1 MYWTLPLR
9 GYQRS
14 LAISMKHKALTVCA
28 QSPMAG
34 ILAIFRKNV
43 LFLELYHWGLGLNMV
58 LSCLCSCF
66 NEQIDRTAMRFYSCY
81 LVLETPTAPPAW
93 SEAAA
98 LQSRHGVEVLPDP
111 GTAAWGS
118 RTQAKALETPQ
129 GQDGEDE
136 CLRGKKGG
144 DSNKL
149 LHILGSLS
157 LHGGVSLTLALKAN
171 ITLGLS

>member
-81 LVLETPTAPPAW
+81 LVLETPTALLPFWLFFFLIKFLLLMSSQVWRTTAQLVNQNGWGKLEPALCL
-93 SEAAA
+93 SDLRILCSCS
-98 LQSRHGVEVLPDP
+98 LQQLP
-111 GTAAWGS
+111 
-118 RTQAKALETPQ
+118 
-129 GQDGEDE
+129 
-136 CLRGKKGG
+136 
-144 DSNKL
+144 
-149 LHILGSLS
+149 SLCPHLCS
-157 LHGGVSLTLALKAN
+157 PNCGWCVGP
-171 ITLGLS
+171 